1 MNTLKKR
8 SDLHLARKLWHMCGV
23 LFIAYMHIIIPR
35 NMGLLLLTIFT
46 FITITTDLIRINSVK
61 FNSMVMPF
69 FQTVMR
75 ESEINSLSGNTFLII
90 GVLFIEL
97 FFSKDIVLLTLFF
110 LAFADPCASFFGIKY
125 GKHKIIGNKSLEG
138 FIAAVIICFIVTFSF
153 LMFKNGA
160 LDILRHSL
168 SLIGILMMSIAAA
181 FVGAL
186 SELVPIA
193 KLDDNLTLPILS
205 ATGLFLII
213 TILGNL

>member
-1 MNTLKKR
+1 
-8 SDLHLARKLWHMCGV
+8 
-23 LFIAYMHIIIPR
+23 
-35 NMGLLLLTIFT
+35 
-46 FITITTDLIRINSVK
+46 
-61 FNSMVMPF
+61 
-69 FQTVMR
+69 
-75 ESEINSLSGNTFLII
+75 
-90 GVLFIEL
+90 
-97 FFSKDIVLLTLFF
+97 
-110 LAFADPCASFFGIKY
+110 
-125 GKHKIIGNKSLEG
+125 
-138 FIAAVIICFIVTFSF
+138 
-153 LMFKNGA
+153 MFKNGA